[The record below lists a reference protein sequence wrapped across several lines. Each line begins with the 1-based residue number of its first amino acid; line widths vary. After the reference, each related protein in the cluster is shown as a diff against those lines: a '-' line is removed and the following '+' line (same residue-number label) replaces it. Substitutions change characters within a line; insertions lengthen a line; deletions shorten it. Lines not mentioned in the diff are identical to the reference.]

1 MQKIFLSLSFFLTVV
16 AVAQTPLPLQCTD
29 LKEKLLLV
37 QKSFL
42 QFEAMKKDS
51 IPSLFKDTWTT
62 DFRMCGVKAIVRI
75 TQGGNRVELLFIYEK
90 NFNATDAEVE
100 KFTDKIRKE
109 INGVFSK
116 TFLERY
122 ERYEG
127 NEYADPSHNYT
138 WKVNGSGFGPA
149 KKSIELEYPYLGSHL
164 AIRFI
169 FDKSVKNE

>member
-1 MQKIFLSLSFFLTVV
+1 MQKIFLFLSLFINVA
-16 AVAQTPLPLQCTD
+16 AVAQTPLPVQCTD

-37 QKSFL
+37 QKSFSTI
-42 QFEAMKKDS
+42 EAMKKDS

-62 DFRMCGVKAIVRI
+62 DFMMCGVKAIVRI
-75 TQGGNRVELLFIYEK
+75 TQGGNREELLFKYEK
-90 NFNATDAEVE
+90 NFKATDAEVE
-100 KFTDKIRKE
+100 KFADKVRNE
-109 INGVFSK
+109 ISGVFSK

-122 ERYEG
+122 ERNEG
-127 NEYADPSHNYT
+127 DEYAAPSHNYT

-169 FDKSVKNE
+169 FDKSVKN